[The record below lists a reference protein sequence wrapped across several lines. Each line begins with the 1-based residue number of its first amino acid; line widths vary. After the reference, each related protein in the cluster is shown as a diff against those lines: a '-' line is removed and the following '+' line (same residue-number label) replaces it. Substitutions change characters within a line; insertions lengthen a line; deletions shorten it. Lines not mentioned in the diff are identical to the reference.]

1 MGVGYE
7 AQRDSNV
14 TVEFVKCIFKGKVN
28 RCGTEKLVGT
38 EKSTQ
43 LILKVFKKKKD
54 PVFIYL
60 Y

>member
-7 AQRDSNV
+7 AQRETNA
-14 TVEFVKCIFKGKVN
+14 TVEFVKCIFKGRVN
-28 RCGTEKLVGT
+28 RCGAEKLAGT
-38 EKSTQ
+38 EKSKQ
-43 LILKVFKKKKD
+43 LILKVLKKKD